1 MIKESEIC
9 KKIITKTQ
17 KIKINFKK
25 NPNKVDTTKK
35 HVL

>member
-1 MIKESEIC
+1 MKKESEIC
-9 KKIITKTQ
+9 KKIATKTK

-25 NPNKVDTTKK
+25 IPNKVDTTKK